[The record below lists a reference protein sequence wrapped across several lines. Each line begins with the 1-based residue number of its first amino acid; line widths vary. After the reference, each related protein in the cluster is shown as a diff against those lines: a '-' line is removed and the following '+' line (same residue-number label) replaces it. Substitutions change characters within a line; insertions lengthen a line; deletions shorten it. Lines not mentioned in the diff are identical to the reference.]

1 MQIIRADFCGL
12 ISAIMPSGRYY
23 RDSMEP
29 VFVFRPYRMEVNSK
43 VADTRE
49 VRTSTNHKS
58 KRGSRVNYQLEPV
71 TDLHRNDNEQANPL
85 MTVREA
91 AQLLRVHERTVTRMC
106 VDGQLRAIRV
116 RGVWRI
122 NRAALLEFAGVA

>member
-1 MQIIRADFCGL
+1 M
-12 ISAIMPSGRYY
+12 
-23 RDSMEP
+23 
-29 VFVFRPYRMEVNSK
+29 
-43 VADTRE
+43 
-49 VRTSTNHKS
+49 RTPINHES
-58 KRGSRVNYQLEPV
+58 KRGSRVNYQPEPV